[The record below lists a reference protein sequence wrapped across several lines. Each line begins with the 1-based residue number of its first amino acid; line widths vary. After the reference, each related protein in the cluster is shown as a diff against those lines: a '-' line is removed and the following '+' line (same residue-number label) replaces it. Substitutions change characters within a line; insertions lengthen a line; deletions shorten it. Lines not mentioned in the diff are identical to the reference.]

1 MRADFDPQ
9 AFGDEV
15 INEVYVL
22 WRKAPEWRPAGP
34 YADHLRPLDPLERR
48 EWERLERL
56 GRWERQGR
64 HERTRERIAR
74 ERNHPWREQDRWGL
88 RKRVWRERRDR
99 ERELL
104 ERRERELLERE
115 QELRD
120 QVELHDRWLAEL
132 LALEPGLE
140 AWCDEQVELR
150 DEWGLTPEMLEE
162 ALQRLRQAAECRAAA
177 LLDSDDLRDTFGQI
191 LRGPTRD
198 PIAIA
203 RAMTPIL
210 VARSEALALPLI
222 PALFAALAIKI
233 ARFDSAGSNAD
244 ATTQEQA

>member
-1 MRADFDPQ
+1 MMRAEIDLQ
-9 AFGDEV
+9 AFGEQV
-15 INEVYVL
+15 INEIYTL

-64 HERTRERIAR
+64 HERTRERVAR

-115 QELRD
+115 QELLD
-120 QVELHDRWLAEL
+120 QVEQHDRWLAEL
-132 LALEPGLE
+132 LALGPGLE
-140 AWCDEQVELR
+140 AWCGEQVELR

-162 ALQRLRQAAECRAAA
+162 ALQRLRHVAECRAAT
-177 LLDSDDLRDTFGQI
+177 LLGSDDLRHTLDLS
-191 LRGPTRD
+191 LRGAAHD
-198 PIAIA
+198 PIAVA
-203 RAMTPIL
+203 RGVTPIL
-210 VARSEALALPLI
+210 AARSDVPLI
-222 PALFAALAIKI
+222 PALFAAIAIEM
-233 ARFDSAGSNAD
+233 ARFDSAGGN
-244 ATTQEQA
+244 

>member
-1 MRADFDPQ
+1 MMRAEFDIE

-15 INEVYVL
+15 ASEVSAL
-22 WRKAPEWRPAGP
+22 WRKAPEWRPTGP

-64 HERTRERIAR
+64 HERTRERVAR
-74 ERNHPWREQDRWGL
+74 EQNNPWREQDRWGL

-115 QELRD
+115 QELLE

-140 AWCDEQVELR
+140 AWRDEQVERR
-150 DEWGLTPEMLEE
+150 DQWGLTPEMLEG
-162 ALQRLRQAAECRAAA
+162 ALQRLRHVAGCRADA
-177 LLDSDDLRDTFGQI
+177 LLASDDLRATLGAAG
-191 LRGPTRD
+191 RGAARD

-203 RAMTPIL
+203 RSVTPIL
-210 VARSEALALPLI
+210 VARSNVPLI
-222 PALFAALAIKI
+222 PALFAAIAIRM
-233 ARFDSAGSNAD
+233 ARFDNAGAAGAN
-244 ATTQEQA
+244 TQEQT